1 MRWID
6 VGFGGAPLRTLFGWR
21 SIGKSF
27 ALSVADEAA
36 RFISIT
42 LSLVSQ

>member
-1 MRWID
+1 
-6 VGFGGAPLRTLFGWR
+6 VGFGGVQVWAFFAWR

-27 ALSVADEAA
+27 VLSVADEAA

-42 LSLVSQ
+42 LLLVNG